1 VNKKMKKIIGFILM
15 FVTIFPLIGCT
26 SGPINTWEKIE
37 ERGYVIVGLDDTF
50 APMGFRDN
58 VGNLV
63 GFDVDLAK

>member
-1 VNKKMKKIIGFILM
+1 M

-50 APMGFRDN
+50 APMGLEIMQ
-58 VGNLV
+58 VISL
-63 GFDVDLAK
+63 DLMLI

>member
-1 VNKKMKKIIGFILM
+1 MKKIIGFILM

-50 APMGFRDN
+50 APMGLEIMQ
-58 VGNLV
+58 VISL
-63 GFDVDLAK
+63 DLMLI